1 MELKGKKVVFLGD
14 SITEGVGVSNLEN
27 RYDNRLKRML
37 SLGEAVNF
45 GLSGTRFAYQ
55 TKPSPCPSFDL
66 YFCGRSMNMDKD
78 ADVVIVYG
86 AVNDYIHGDAPMGTE
101 DDRLPNTFRGATH
114 RLMKYLTEEYKGKP
128 IVFMTPARCHF
139 AGFSD
144 EEVSKNSFKAPD
156 AKPLLEYVDIINNT
170 AKLYGVHVL
179 DLYRNLPINPNIPE
193 DSDKYTADGLH
204 FNDEGHRILAET
216 LADFLK
222 KI

>member
-1 MELKGKKVVFLGD
+1 MF
-14 SITEGVGVSNLEN
+14 I
-27 RYDNRLKRML
+27 
-37 SLGEAVNF
+37 
-45 GLSGTRFAYQ
+45 
-55 TKPSPCPSFDL
+55 
-66 YFCGRSMNMDKD
+66 
-78 ADVVIVYG
+78 
-86 AVNDYIHGDAPMGTE
+86 
-101 DDRLPNTFRGATH
+101 
-114 RLMKYLTEEYKGKP
+114 
-128 IVFMTPARCHF
+128 TPARCHF